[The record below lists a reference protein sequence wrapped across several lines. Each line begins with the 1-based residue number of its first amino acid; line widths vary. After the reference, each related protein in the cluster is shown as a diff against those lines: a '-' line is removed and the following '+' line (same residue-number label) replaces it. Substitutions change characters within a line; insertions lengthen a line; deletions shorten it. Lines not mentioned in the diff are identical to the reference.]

1 MAVSIRVSEE
11 APASNRSTFASG
23 LGWKLSTQL
32 VTQVTRLAVAIL
44 LARLMSPFQF
54 GIAGLALVFAPLAYI
69 FTDLGAVLVH
79 RKDPTEEDRSTAF
92 WMSLVIGFGLTLV
105 GIAAAKPIA
114 RFYGEPQVEPLF
126 MVLSATFFITA
137 ASTTQSALMHRA
149 MAFRRVEIANM
160 VAVVGASAVAVAAAL
175 AGWGAWA
182 IILQLVANSV
192 LFLVLIW
199 RASPWRPRRTFSRS
213 SLRGLSSFTTHNLG
227 ANLVHYFER
236 NMDNLLIGRYLGPT
250 SLGVYSIAYNLMLY
264 PVTRFAAPIHEVL
277 FPVLARMQH
286 DDERTR
292 RIWLRVTRLIAV
304 VVAPAMVALIVVAPE
319 FVHLLLGSKWSEA
332 TPLVQILAIAGL
344 VYAVRVPATSVLL
357 ARGEARALF
366 RFSLVSALVL
376 VTGFV
381 VTVSWGVKAVALSFS
396 AAFVIMTP
404 ALVYIASRA
413 IGASV
418 RAYAGNLVGVTLAT
432 AAMAAVIV
440 PTREALVHADFSPV
454 LVLLVT
460 LVVGGALYTPICIR
474 LVPDL
479 TSEIARSWQAVR
491 AR

>member
-1 MAVSIRVSEE
+1 MGVSLGVSDE
-11 APASNRSTFASG
+11 APASSRSTFASG
-23 LGWKLSTQL
+23 LSWKLSTQL
-32 VTQVTRLAVAIL
+32 VTQVTRLAVAVL

-69 FTDLGAVLVH
+69 FTDLGAVLVQ
-79 RKDPTEEDRSTAF
+79 RKDPTEDDQSTAF
-92 WMSLVIGFGLTLV
+92 WMSLAIGLALTLV

-114 RFYGEPQVEPLF
+114 EFYGEPQVEPLF
-126 MVLSATFFITA
+126 MVLSATFLVTA

-160 VAVVGASAVAVAAAL
+160 VAVVGASAIAVAAAL

-192 LFLVLIW
+192 LFLVLLW
-199 RASPWRPRRTFSRS
+199 HASSWRPRWTFSWS

-236 NMDNLLIGRYLGPT
+236 NMDNLLIGRFLGPT
-250 SLGVYSIAYNLMLY
+250 SLGVYSISYNLMLY

-277 FPVLARMQH
+277 FPLLARMQH
-286 DDERTR
+286 DDARAR

-304 VVAPAMVALIVVAPE
+304 LVSPSMVALIVVAPE

-357 ARGEARALF
+357 AKGEARALF

-376 VTGFV
+376 VTGFI
-381 VTVSWGVKAVALSFS
+381 VTVSWGVKAVAMSFS

-418 RAYAGNLVGVTLAT
+418 REYARNLVGVTLAT
-432 AAMAAVIV
+432 AAMAAVMV
-440 PTREALVHADFSPV
+440 PAREALVHADVRPV

-460 LVVGGALYTPICIR
+460 LVVGAALYIPICVR

-479 TSEIARSWQAVR
+479 TTEIRRLWHAVR

>member
-1 MAVSIRVSEE
+1 MSVGVSEE
-11 APASNRSTFASG
+11 TAASTRSTFASG
-23 LGWKLSTQL
+23 LSWKLSTQL
-32 VTQVTRLAVAIL
+32 VTQVTRLVVAIL

-54 GIAGLALVFAPLAYI
+54 GIAALALVFAPLAYI
-69 FTDLGAVLVH
+69 FTDLGAVLVQ
-79 RKDPTEEDRSTAF
+79 RKDQTEEDRSTAF
-92 WMSLVIGFGLTLV
+92 WMSLGIGLALTLV
-105 GIAAAKPIA
+105 GIAAAGPIA

-126 MVLSATFFITA
+126 MVLSTTFFITA
-137 ASTTQSALMHRA
+137 ASTTQSALLHRA

-160 VAVVGASAVAVAAAL
+160 VAVVGASVAAVAAAL

-192 LFLVLIW
+192 LFLLLLW
-199 RASPWRPRRTFSRS
+199 WASPWRPRWTFSWS
-213 SLRGLSSFTTHNLG
+213 SLRGLYAFTTHNLG

-277 FPVLARMQH
+277 FPLLARMQH
-286 DDERTR
+286 DDARAR

-304 VVAPAMVALIVVAPE
+304 LVAPAMVGLIVVAPE

-357 ARGEARALF
+357 AKGEARLLF

-381 VTVSWGVKAVALSFS
+381 VTVHWGVKAVAMSFS
-396 AAFVIMTP
+396 AAFVVMTP
-404 ALVYIASRA
+404 ALVYLASRA

-418 RAYAGNLVGVTLAT
+418 RSYARNLVGVTVAT
-432 AAMAAVIV
+432 IAMAAVMV
-440 PTREALVHADFSPV
+440 PTREALVHADFGSLV
-454 LVLLVT
+454 VLLLT
-460 LVVGGALYTPICIR
+460 LGVGCALYIPICIR

-479 TSEIARSWQAVR
+479 TTEIRRSWQAVR